1 MVLNK
6 RVDLNNRV
14 DVKNYTMKFM
24 ENKKL
29 KYFGLQVVLTCIVDV
44 ISAIIFIK
52 KCN

>member
-14 DVKNYTMKFM
+14 DGKNHTMKFM

-29 KYFGLQVVLTCIVDV
+29 EYFDLQAVLPCIMDA
-44 ISAIIFIK
+44 ISATCFIK
-52 KCN
+52 K